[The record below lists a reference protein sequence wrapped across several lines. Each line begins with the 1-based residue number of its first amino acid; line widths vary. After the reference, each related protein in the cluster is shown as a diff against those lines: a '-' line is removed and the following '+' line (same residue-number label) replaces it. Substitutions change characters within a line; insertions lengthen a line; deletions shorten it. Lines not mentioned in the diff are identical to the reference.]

1 MVDEPAADGA
11 GPAPAP
17 EGEMPNPAWVSRWAR
32 PWTAA
37 CRLCVRDTYH
47 ATHTE
52 AITAATRHATLH
64 GGRRG

>member
-1 MVDEPAADGA
+1 MSKKKQRNDVMVWKQRG
-11 GPAPAP
+11 
-17 EGEMPNPAWVSRWAR
+17 WAR

-52 AITAATRHATLH
+52 AITSATRHATLH